1 MEIPM
6 SALTPDASSARK
18 QECTVRSLYL
28 TGAVYVA
35 GYVAG
40 LVFFAYQRNW
50 IELSLWLLLLPLVKW
65 AYLRF
70 FPQLSKWRGYGPL
83 GDALPV
89 SVSKATVAVTFYSLL
104 GCPFCPIVEHRLKI
118 LQKQMDFTL
127 QTVDLTL
134 KPKISEEKNI
144 RSVPVVEVGKD
155 RLVGNATTE
164 QLAQLIGRAAG
175 IPFLAQSATP

>member
-1 MEIPM
+1 M
-6 SALTPDASSARK
+6 SDLTPVANSSRK
-18 QECTVRSLYL
+18 QECTVRSLYF
-28 TGAVYVA
+28 TGAVYVV

-40 LVFFAYQRNW
+40 LIFFAYQRNW
-50 IELSLWLLLLPLVKW
+50 IELSMWLLLLPALKW

-70 FPQLSKWRGYGPL
+70 FPQLSKWRGYGRL
-83 GDALPV
+83 DDALPV
-89 SVSKATVAVTFYSLL
+89 DLAKAPVAVTFYSLL
-104 GCPFCPIVEHRLKI
+104 GCPFCPIVEQRLKT

-134 KPKISEEKNI
+134 KPQISEEKNI
-144 RSVPVVEVGKD
+144 RSVPVVEVGNG

-175 IPFLAQSATP
+175 ISHLAQPGTP